1 MIGAN
6 ADPSFGPLMA
16 KGKKHIR
23 VAELFAGVGGF
34 RVGLERASEAFHV
47 VFSNQWEPSTKRQDA
62 SDLYVQRFGEE
73 GHSNVNIAE
82 VPAKDI
88 PDHDLLVGGFP
99 CFVAGT
105 MILTE
110 NGYRPIE
117 EVRKGDLVLTHRGR
131 WRKVTATMQRE
142 APSTIIL
149 RGQGFPD
156 IRTTAEHPFWTRELL
171 GRAWSGGKPH
181 RSFGEPQWT
190 EAKAVRASKTYL
202 SQVLPHE
209 PPAPT
214 EVGDWTE
221 DHWWLVGRY
230 LADGWLVSK
239 PKGRVVI
246 CAAKKEAEEVE
257 ERIRRVFPCTP
268 SVERTVV
275 KFHITRQGFH
285 DWLLPFG
292 HGAEGKRLP
301 GWVFTLPSPLATAL
315 LEGYSTGDGQRW
327 QGGWRATTVSRA
339 LALSIALLAQRAY
352 GVVASVHEAEV
363 PPKKIIEGREVNQR
377 KQYQVVVPPRNRSS
391 FVSAGYG
398 WKLVRSTKKA
408 GAAQVFN
415 ISVKEDESYVADG
428 CAVHNCQDYSVARTL
443 NQSAGLEGKKGVLWW
458 QIHRII
464 SEKKKK
470 PSYLLLENVD
480 RLLKSPAQQ
489 RGRDFAIMLASL
501 ADLGYVVEWRMIN
514 AADYGMPQ
522 RRRRVFF
529 LGYHKDTPLAK
540 AARKGKEPLDW
551 LLEDGVMATAFPATL
566 KHPHEPDLFK
576 VAGDLAEIS
585 KRFNAK
591 ERRTVSPFLS
601 TGLMIDRKVWTVDTK
616 AVYDGPRTTLG
627 DIILKNG
634 AVPKKFFITKDQ
646 VAKWN
651 YLKGA
656 KNEQR
661 TNKSSGT
668 AYKYSEG
675 SMVFPDPLD
684 KPSRTI
690 ITAEGGATPS
700 RFKHV
705 IKDAK
710 GRLRRLTP
718 LELER
723 LNMFPDDHTAGAR
736 DERRA
741 FLMGNALVTGI
752 VERIGRELVERVGPS
767 GK

>member
-1 MIGAN
+1 LIGAGT
-6 ADPSFGPLMA
+6 DPSFGPLMA

-82 VPAKDI
+82 VHAKAI

-99 CFVAGT
+99 
-105 MILTE
+105 
-110 NGYRPIE
+110 
-117 EVRKGDLVLTHRGR
+117 
-131 WRKVTATMQRE
+131 
-142 APSTIIL
+142 
-149 RGQGFPD
+149 
-156 IRTTAEHPFWTRELL
+156 
-171 GRAWSGGKPH
+171 
-181 RSFGEPQWT
+181 
-190 EAKAVRASKTYL
+190 
-202 SQVLPHE
+202 
-209 PPAPT
+209 
-214 EVGDWTE
+214 
-221 DHWWLVGRY
+221 
-230 LADGWLVSK
+230 
-239 PKGRVVI
+239 
-246 CAAKKEAEEVE
+246 
-257 ERIRRVFPCTP
+257 
-268 SVERTVV
+268 
-275 KFHITRQGFH
+275 
-285 DWLLPFG
+285 
-292 HGAEGKRLP
+292 
-301 GWVFTLPSPLATAL
+301 
-315 LEGYSTGDGQRW
+315 
-327 QGGWRATTVSRA
+327 
-339 LALSIALLAQRAY
+339 
-352 GVVASVHEAEV
+352 
-363 PPKKIIEGREVNQR
+363 
-377 KQYQVVVPPRNRSS
+377 
-391 FVSAGYG
+391 
-398 WKLVRSTKKA
+398 
-408 GAAQVFN
+408 
-415 ISVKEDESYVADG
+415 
-428 CAVHNCQDYSVARTL
+428 CQDYSVARTL

-566 KHPHEPDLFK
+566 KHPHEPELFK

-634 AVPKKFFITKDQ
+634 AVPKKFFIAKDQ

-690 ITAEGGATPS
+690 ITAEGGATAS